1 MELRNRIKID
11 SKYRIIL
18 SMVLKSDSHCGKSII
33 YLQQVAEE
41 LRARRRSPQNNQR
54 RRSSRPKLRFHT
66 FRGIYM
72 INRITRSN
80 NRHLMVEAKQ
90 AILIINLQ
98 LGLLRISREINNHLN
113 LIAGKIRIYSA
124 AGIQKRKK
132 ISTRG
137 MKRMM
142 ETMNA

>member
-90 AILIINLQ
+90 AILIINL
-98 LGLLRISREINNHLN
+98 
-113 LIAGKIRIYSA
+113 
-124 AGIQKRKK
+124 
-132 ISTRG
+132 
-137 MKRMM
+137 
-142 ETMNA
+142 